1 LLQYWVV
8 VAEEAHTF
16 LNKRSGGRNDEGM
29 LVPSDLC
36 REMFERIAREGRKFG
51 LSLVVTS
58 QRPSELSETVLSQ
71 CNTFLVHRI
80 VNDQDQQLVR
90 RMVPDSL
97 GGLLSDLPVLP
108 SRSALLMGWAVDLPT
123 IVQVEDLDR
132 TYRPMSEDPSFF
144 SSWIATE
151 SISASWSDIA
161 STWIRE
167 TEEPV
172 VIVEERTE

>member
-1 LLQYWVV
+1 
-8 VAEEAHTF
+8 
-16 LNKRSGGRNDEGM
+16 
-29 LVPSDLC
+29 
-36 REMFERIAREGRKFG
+36 
-51 LSLVVTS
+51 
-58 QRPSELSETVLSQ
+58 
-71 CNTFLVHRI
+71 
-80 VNDQDQQLVR
+80 
-90 RMVPDSL
+90 
-97 GGLLSDLPVLP
+97 
-108 SRSALLMGWAVDLPT
+108 MGWAVDLPT

-132 TYRPMSEDPSFF
+132 TYRPMSDDPSFF